1 MSVKIEYSLHSRAL
15 LGQGNLPKR
24 WNLENLSNDKGVVHK
39 DNKGIVL
46 VFTLFRLLKEYYVGH
61 ICPYEYLISPII
73 SGSMYSNPLIQFHNL
88 PVEALKLCDLVG
100 CFWRQSFQS
109 DYNIHNVLTVGF
121 KVIRDR
127 LEILL
132 ERVDVFRRLQFDQGI
147 VELIVVIPTSVL
159 TDRGN
164 YFSSSRQLH
173 LLNHRLNSFWKWRP
187 ISSNII

>member
-1 MSVKIEYSLHSRAL
+1 MWVKIECSLHSRAL

-46 VFTLFRLLKEYYVGH
+46 VFTLFRLLKEHYVGH
-61 ICPYEYLISPII
+61 ICPYEYLI

-173 LLNHRLNSFWKWRP
+173 LLNHGLNSFWKWRP

>member
-1 MSVKIEYSLHSRAL
+1 MSLRFLYYH
-15 LGQGNLPKR
+15 
-24 WNLENLSNDKGVVHK
+24 VV
-39 DNKGIVL
+39 
-46 VFTLFRLLKEYYVGH
+46 H
-61 ICPYEYLISPII
+61 ICPYEYSTSPII
-73 SGSMYSNPLIQFHNL
+73 SGSMYSTPLIQFHNL

-100 CFWRQSFQS
+100 CFRRQSFQS

-173 LLNHRLNSFWKWRP
+173 LLNHGLNSFWK
-187 ISSNII
+187 

>member
-1 MSVKIEYSLHSRAL
+1 MTKGQSSKIIRVQSLSLRFL
-15 LGQGNLPKR
+15 DYLK
-24 WNLENLSNDKGVVHK
+24 S
-39 DNKGIVL
+39 
-46 VFTLFRLLKEYYVGH
+46 TMLFIFVRMN
-61 ICPYEYLISPII
+61 IQFPYII

-100 CFWRQSFQS
+100 CFRRQSFQS

-173 LLNHRLNSFWKWRP
+173 LLNHGLNSFWK
-187 ISSNII
+187 

>member
-1 MSVKIEYSLHSRAL
+1 
-15 LGQGNLPKR
+15 
-24 WNLENLSNDKGVVHK
+24 
-39 DNKGIVL
+39 
-46 VFTLFRLLKEYYVGH
+46 
-61 ICPYEYLISPII
+61 
-73 SGSMYSNPLIQFHNL
+73 MYSNPLIQFHNL

-100 CFWRQSFQS
+100 CFRRQSFQS

-173 LLNHRLNSFWKWRP
+173 LLNHGLNSFWK
-187 ISSNII
+187 